1 MEDIV
6 WQPQSL
12 NTYTCPSQPVFG
24 DAENRVDDDTLANNS
39 KLLYFKSLKNSATS
53 VYIW

>member
-6 WQPQSL
+6 WQPPSL
-12 NTYTCPSQPVFG
+12 NMCSWSPQPVFG
-24 DAENRVDDDTLANNS
+24 DAENRADDDTLANNS
-39 KLLYFKSLKNSATS
+39 KLLYFKSLKDSATS